1 MRVFV
6 TGGSGFLGSALVSKL
21 QADGVDCHAPSSRE
35 CNLLSNSSLE
45 AVASEKYDQ
54 IIHLAAWTQAGKFC
68 LEHPCEQWIMN
79 QHINTNVLDWWVNKQ
94 PQAKFVF
101 MGTSCAYSPELPH
114 TEANYLIGEPTAS
127 LYTYAMTKRM
137 LYQGALAAQN
147 QFGLDWLCLV
157 PSTLYGPGYH
167 TDGRQMHFIF
177 DLIRKI
183 LRAKYFGEEA
193 VLWGDGYQRRELVY
207 IDDFISALQFLTHT
221 QKNSLINIGG
231 GIDYSIREFA
241 EIICDVSGCPHNL
254 VKYDETEYVGA
265 KSKNLIVKKLHDLV
279 PDFENNCIP
288 LTRGI
293 SNVVDWFEKTEMY
306 K

>member
-1 MRVFV
+1 MRIFI

-21 QADGVDCHAPSSRE
+21 KADGVECHAPSSHE
-35 CNLLSNSSLE
+35 CNLLSNDSLD
-45 AVASEKYDQ
+45 AVASGKYDQ

-147 QFGLDWLCLV
+147 QFGLEWLCLV

-193 VLWGDGYQRRELVY
+193 VLWGDGHQRRELVY
-207 IDDFISALQFLTHT
+207 IDDFISALQVLTHT

-231 GIDYSIREFA
+231 GIDFSIREFA
-241 EIICDVSGCPHNL
+241 EIICDVSGCPHDL

-265 KSKNLIVKKLHDLV
+265 KSKNLVVKKLHGLI
-279 PDFENNCIP
+279 PDFEGNCIP
-288 LTRGI
+288 LARGI